1 MTAAVAEVME
11 ASMSNNPSPGG
22 PDPATSAGVNSSN
35 PKSGAG
41 GTKGTGRKKKSSSF
55 RNGERARPSGRGR
68 PEEGDEK
75 GLGEEKNS
83 DEVNERLSP
92 NDHDLPE
99 EGRPPARSGGRP
111 TRRSSRKRT
120 GSKPSA
126 GKSHSGTGVDERG
139 SNTLENE
146 LEQEMRYRDTIRWS
160 VGVLQQS
167 VDDLEK
173 QLDEIENGG
182 GSDEEF
188 KLRYDAQ
195 VELNAKLEEQTKWYK
210 DELESSRERMNK
222 GQEFAYDQ
230 GLDDYTEFELAHMV
244 KLLERERNGLYGEL
258 RNKSWLLDNQSKE
271 YYHLKELIK
280 AYSGDLTIVNRS
292 LEKIW
297 RQQQHNY
304 GLAGGSTPVLSPGS
318 LRWISETG
326 INPSQRIIDPRKGPI
341 RKTVGVR
348 SLPRLDGEALDELEA
363 SAKGWRYGMSRSRS
377 RGRRKTRAKSLDA
390 KKRGKS
396 SHLESS
402 AQTPKSEEPNTIS
415 DGFVRVTSTSKN
427 FDKSDGFIRFHSG
440 GSVENFV
447 KKDDVVEGEAQPQVE
462 SNSWMEGGSKRDS
475 GVATME
481 KGRPRR
487 SEDPKT
493 TVRMT
498 RRPREDPPMLFRRD
512 PRGETKKALRGET
525 KRPSK
530 GETTGP
536 TRGETRR
543 ALGGRNR
550 AGSTSKSRQ
559 GSKERKVERE
569 GAEERDQFAQSVN
582 EALLRSNLEFTQ
594 SRSGDEDV
602 EGNDGGLAPNRGN
615 EDRSFLSV
623 GHHEESSEVRN
634 KGSSAED
641 PDHGFSESQESPDSG
656 LRDGGS
662 GGDLEGEDTRTKGTG
677 SDGGA
682 SDDGFADDDD
692 ARGGNEEVFGG
703 ASMTKLPETFAEET
717 AKERSDLLLPEGKVV
732 PPEDYHNEP
741 RSSGDSQRSSSGVF
755 DDFEA
760 STTASIELNSED
772 MAMETLE
779 PNKV

>member
-1 MTAAVAEVME
+1 MAPSGDER
-11 ASMSNNPSPGG
+11 ASHQ
-22 PDPATSAGVNSSN
+22 VN
-35 PKSGAG
+35 GALSLLDDSEQLWSDVV
-41 GTKGTGRKKKSSSF
+41 KKKKK
-55 RNGERARPSGRGR
+55 NKNLLVIRATDNETARDKRFEVCKALSDVQIQDSKFTQSGNIVMNFDT
-68 PEEGDEK
+68 ED
-75 GLGEEKNS
+75 
-83 DEVNERLSP
+83 
-92 NDHDLPE
+92 
-99 EGRPPARSGGRP
+99 ARK
-111 TRRSSRKRT
+111 T
-120 GSKPSA
+120 A
-126 GKSHSGTGVDERG
+126 
-139 SNTLENE
+139 
-146 LEQEMRYRDTIRWS
+146 S
-160 VGVLQQS
+160 VKLNS
-167 VDDLEK
+167 VDNVAVKNFLRLAPKIMICNVNKIEDKDML
-173 QLDEIENGG
+173 LDTLVERNVFLKSVDHVMDKMKVVFSKKAAGDTYHYIIRCEPEVRSVIRDNK
-182 GSDEEF
+182 D
-188 KLRYDAQ
+188 KLRLQWGGVYDVRDRYHAM
-195 VELNAKLEEQTKWYK
+195 
-210 DELESSRERMNK
+210 S
-222 GQEFAYDQ
+222 
-230 GLDDYTEFELAHMV
+230 
-244 KLLERERNGLYGEL
+244 L
-258 RNKSWLLDNQSKE
+258 RNKSLAVRDLISEECFDVFAVTETWLSDYDSTVITEMTPASHTFLHSPRMGRRGGGVGN
-271 YYHLKELIK
+271 
-280 AYSGDLTIVNRS
+280 GDVFLRAAKYKVDYFDRTHQRVHPNMM
-292 LEKIW
+292 
-297 RQQQHNY
+297 
-304 GLAGGSTPVLSPGS
+304 PGMMW
-318 LRWISETG
+318 LRSETG